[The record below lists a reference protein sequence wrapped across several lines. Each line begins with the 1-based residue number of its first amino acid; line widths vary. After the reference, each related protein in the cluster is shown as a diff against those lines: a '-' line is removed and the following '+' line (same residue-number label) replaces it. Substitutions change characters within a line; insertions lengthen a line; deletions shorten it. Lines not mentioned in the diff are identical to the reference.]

1 MVNVLLAIIYCT
13 VSFCFFKFSNE
24 LISIN
29 NIVTNMPKQIFE
41 LSVDLINS
49 NDSHLYFDQR
59 AVEDNVDE
67 YLYEEIRVYTKNYNT
82 MYTFLNDDKLT
93 VCTNGKSSVVKIDF
107 TSTLTFNYEFNRSM
121 IYEIWSR
128 D

>member
-29 NIVTNMPKQIFE
+29 SIVTNVPKQIFE

-49 NDSHLYFDQR
+49 DDSHLYFDQR

-82 MYTFLNDDKLT
+82 IYTFLNDDKLT

>member
-1 MVNVLLAIIYCT
+1 MGIYERNGDIMT
-13 VSFCFFKFSNE
+13 LKNAE
-24 LISIN
+24 AGKEYIIN

-49 NDSHLYFDQR
+49 DYSHLYFDQR

-82 MYTFLNDDKLT
+82 IYTFLNDDKLT

>member
-49 NDSHLYFDQR
+49 DDSHLYFDQR

-82 MYTFLNDDKLT
+82 IYTFLNDDKLT

>member
-1 MVNVLLAIIYCT
+1 MVNVFLAIIYCT

-49 NDSHLYFDQR
+49 DDSHLYFDQR

-82 MYTFLNDDKLT
+82 IYTFLNDDKLT

-107 TSTLTFNYEFNRSM
+107 TSTLTFNYKFNRSM

>member
-1 MVNVLLAIIYCT
+1 
-13 VSFCFFKFSNE
+13 
-24 LISIN
+24 
-29 NIVTNMPKQIFE
+29 MPKQIFE

-49 NDSHLYFDQR
+49 DDSHLYFDQR
-59 AVEDNVDE
+59 AVEDNADE

-82 MYTFLNDDKLT
+82 IYTFLNDDKLT

-107 TSTLTFNYEFNRSM
+107 TSTLTFNYKFNRSM